1 VGFIIP
7 SFVSGG
13 GYQERATCGN
23 SSMLPFGGNPL
34 RSFLGEVFTNFDS
47 HEGTRFVW
55 PYTKQTKDWFP
66 IVAKE
71 Q

>member
-1 VGFIIP
+1 
-7 SFVSGG
+7 
-13 GYQERATCGN
+13 
-23 SSMLPFGGNPL
+23 MLPFGGNPL